1 MFNLNIC
8 LIFAPGKQPAYKMD
22 KKDHIIE
29 NAVELFAE
37 KGFEGTTI
45 RNLASKAEV
54 NVAMV
59 NYYFGSKEKLFE
71 AMVAQK
77 AAYSKGMIE
86 EIVKDNSLS
95 DIEKIDR
102 IIDGFVNRLFTNR
115 KFHRI
120 IHQELMLS
128 QRENLQQAI
137 VDILYP
143 NSMLIRNLIDA
154 AIKRGSFKKVDS
166 TLVIATII
174 GTINHVLL
182 SKKMCNKLFGKE
194 DHHIP
199 YEDPKFIKRVGVHLK
214 DMLHAYL
221 LKN

>member
-1 MFNLNIC
+1 VR
-8 LIFAPGKQPAYKMD
+8 D
-22 KKDHIIE
+22 KKDHIVD
-29 NAVELFAE
+29 NALELFAE
-37 KGFEGTTI
+37 KGFEGTSI
-45 RNLASKAEV
+45 RELAAKAEV

-71 AMVAQK
+71 QMVAQK
-77 AAYSKGMIE
+77 AAYTKGMID
-86 EIVKDNSLS
+86 EIVRDKSLS
-95 DIEKIDR
+95 DIEKIDH
-102 IIDGFVNRLFTNR
+102 IIDGFVSRLFKNR

-143 NSMLIRNLIDA
+143 NSQTVKSLIDN
-154 AIKRGSFKKVDS
+154 AIKKGVFKKVDS
-166 TLVIATII
+166 SLVIATVI

-194 DHHIP
+194 DNYVP
-199 YEDPKFIKRVGVHLK
+199 YEDPKFIKRISDHLK
-214 DMLHAYL
+214 EMMHAYL
-221 LKN
+221 LKNQLV